1 MLSDAMGVLGSF
13 LLPVGFFLALIG
25 FVLVTN
31 SPFMKEVLDQVEF
44 LQKNRRLVG
53 TAMAILGLV
62 LMVLSFG
69 A

>member
-1 MLSDAMGVLGSF
+1 MGVLGSF

-25 FVLVTN
+25 VVLVTN
-31 SPFMKEVLDQVEF
+31 SPFMKEILDQVEF